1 MRAIETIM
9 DVKEN
14 GEFVLHFPREVK
26 PGRYKV
32 VVVVEDDLIGEE
44 YELSP
49 EIEKA
54 YKAEIDR
61 RLDEMKRNPHPGFTM
76 KEVAQELTVELGRK
90 IQTRTIS

>member
-14 GEFVLHFPREVK
+14 GEFFLHFPREVK

-32 VVVVEDDLIGEE
+32 VVVEDELIGEE

-49 EIEKA
+49 EIDKA

-61 RLDEMKRNPHPGFTM
+61 RLAEMKRIPHPGFTM
-76 KEVAQELTVELGRK
+76 KDVVNELEVELGRK
-90 IQTRTIS
+90 IQTRTIG

>member
-14 GEFVLHFPREVK
+14 GEFFLQFPRQVK

-32 VVVVEDDLIGEE
+32 VVVVEDELIGEE

-49 EIEKA
+49 EINKA
-54 YKAEIDR
+54 YKA
-61 RLDEMKRNPHPGFTM
+61 
-76 KEVAQELTVELGRK
+76 ELGRK
-90 IQTRTIS
+90 IQTRTLG

>member
-14 GEFVLHFPREVK
+14 GEFFLHFPREVK

-32 VVVVEDDLIGEE
+32 VVVVEDELIGEE

-49 EIEKA
+49 EIDKA

-61 RLDEMKRNPHPGFTM
+61 RLEEMKTNPHPGFTM
-76 KEVAQELTVELGRK
+76 KDVMNELEVELGRK
-90 IQTRTIS
+90 IQTRTIG

>member
-9 DVKEN
+9 DVREN

-32 VVVVEDDLIGEE
+32 VVVFED
-44 YELSP
+44 ELSP
-49 EIEKA
+49 EIDNA

-61 RLDEMKRNPHPGFTM
+61 RLDEMKKNPHPGFTM
-76 KEVAQELTVELGRK
+76 KEVVDELEL
-90 IQTRTIS
+90 

>member
-9 DVKEN
+9 DVKDN

-32 VVVVEDDLIGEE
+32 VVVVEDELIEEE

-49 EIEKA
+49 EIDNA

-61 RLDEMKRNPHPGFTM
+61 RLEEMKKNPYPGFTM
-76 KEVAQELTVELGRK
+76 KELVQELTVELGKK
-90 IQTRTIS
+90 IQTRTIN